1 MACLDCSSCS
11 CDPAA
16 TEMLAI
22 AEAQSIDTAWS
33 RYAAQQPQCGFGT
46 TGLCCRIC
54 LKGPCRIDPF
64 GKGPQFGVC
73 GADRDTIV
81 ARHMV
86 RMMASG
92 AAAHSE
98 HGRHI
103 ALAMLHLSKGHL
115 KDYSIRDQEKLMVVA
130 KRLGVNT
137 DGRELMAIVRELA
150 DITLNDFQN
159 QDYDQPCNWL
169 NASLPA
175 PRLKKLGE
183 LELLPHNID
192 ASVAQSM
199 SRTHLGCDA
208 DPTNLIL
215 GGLRVALADLDGEML
230 ATELSDTLFG
240 TPSPVKTTSNMGVLK
255 KDAVNIAV
263 NGHNPLLSDIICDV
277 AADLNA
283 EAIAAGAKEGINV
296 IGICCTGNEIMVR
309 HGIPLATN
317 YLSQELPILTGALD
331 AMVLDVQ
338 CIMPSLPRVAE
349 CFHTKIITTDKQ
361 NKIAGATHMEF
372 DDKKASENAAS
383 ILRVAIEAF
392 RQRDPKRVHIPNFK
406 QEAIVGFSVEAI
418 TAALSNINADD
429 PLQPLVDNI
438 VNGNIQGVVLFAGCN
453 NTKTQ
458 QDSAY
463 LDIALSLAARN
474 VLVLATGCAAGA
486 YAKAGLMTQDATRLY
501 AGEGLKSAL
510 TAIGESAGMNGPL
523 PLVLHMGSCVDNS
536 RGVALGTALAN
547 KLGVDLSDLPLV
559 ASAPEAMTEKAVVI
573 GSWAVTIGLPTH
585 LGTVPPIVGSDVVT
599 GLVTDTARDLLGGY
613 FIVETDPAL
622 AADKLF
628 DAIQQRR
635 SGLGLKTYSAPA
647 LAARTKPGS
656 RQMPLL
662 PERVS

>member
-33 RYAAQQPQCGFGT
+33 RHVAQQPQCGFGT

-64 GKGPQFGVC
+64 GKGPQLGVC

-86 RMMASG
+86 RMMAAG

-130 KRLGVNT
+130 KRLGVET
-137 DGRELMAIVRELA
+137 DGRDLMSIVRELA

-169 NASLPA
+169 QASLPA
-175 PRLKKLGE
+175 PRLKKLKE

-215 GGLRVALADLDGEML
+215 GGLQML

-240 TPSPVKTTSNMGVLK
+240 TPKPIKTTSNMGVLK
-255 KDAVNIAV
+255 KDAINIAV

-277 AADLNA
+277 AADLQA
-283 EAIAAGAKEGINV
+283 EAIAAGAKDGFNV

-349 CFHTKIITTDKQ
+349 CFHTRIITTDKQ
-361 NKIAGATHMEF
+361 NKIAGATHMQF
-372 DDKKASENAAS
+372 DETRASENAAS
-383 ILRVAIEAF
+383 ILRVAIDAF
-392 RQRDPKRVHIPNFK
+392 KQRDPRRVHIPNFQ

-418 TAALSNINADD
+418 TAALSQINADD

-486 YAKAGLMTQDATRLY
+486 YAKAGLMTQEATRRY
-501 AGEGLKSAL
+501 AGEGLKGAL
-510 TAIGESAGMNGPL
+510 TAIGEAAGMNGPL

-536 RGVALGTALAN
+536 RAVALGTALAN
-547 KLGVDLSDLPLV
+547 RLGVDLSDLPLV

-585 LGTVPPIVGSDVVT
+585 LGTIPPIVGSDVVS

-613 FIVETDPAL
+613 FIVETDHAL

-635 SGLGLKTYSAPA
+635 AGLGLKTYIAPA
-647 LAARTKPGS
+647 PRPALGS
-656 RQMPLL
+656 LRMPTL